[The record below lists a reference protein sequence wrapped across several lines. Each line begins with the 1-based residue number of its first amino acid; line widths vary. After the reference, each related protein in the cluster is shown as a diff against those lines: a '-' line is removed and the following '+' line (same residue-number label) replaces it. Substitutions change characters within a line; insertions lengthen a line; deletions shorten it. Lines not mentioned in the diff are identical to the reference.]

1 MKNQLELI
9 PIKNRLENEI
19 FIQKVLMTKELATSL
34 LSTMV
39 NNRNVKETSLKR
51 LVQEINGG
59 TWVVNNGE
67 TIKINNQGRLVDGQH
82 RLLAVIKTDKPT
94 EMYLTFNC
102 HEDSIATVDTGSARS
117 LPNILKIN
125 NIKYYTMIGGVV
137 QSESVIIK
145 GFPMNELTS
154 RTDLRSYKKT
164 LEIVKQKLDYL
175 YFVCKEA
182 DKLNKKFPLLS
193 ASFIAKYFNVFY
205 KIDEDT
211 CFDFFN
217 KLSKGTD
224 MDSSIYLFRSIM
236 IKDATKSI
244 KKMSPR
250 EKEAL
255 FIKCWNHYVDGNELK
270 ILRWQPSIQDFPKVK
285 RIEFI
290 KDVF

>member
-19 FIQKVLMTKELATSL
+19 FIQKVLITKELATSL

-67 TIKINNQGRLVDGQH
+67 TIKINNHGRLVDGQH
-82 RLLAVIKTDKPT
+82 RLLAVIKTNKPT
-94 EMYLTFNC
+94 EMYITFNC
-102 HEDSIATVDTGSARS
+102 DEDSIATVDTGSVRTLA
-117 LPNILKIN
+117 NILKIN
-125 NIKYYTMIGGVV
+125 NIKHYSTVGGIV

-145 GFPMNELTS
+145 GFPTKDLASNTS
-154 RTDLRSYKKT
+154 HKSFKKI
-164 LEIVKQKLDYL
+164 LEVVKQKSDYL
-175 YFVCKEA
+175 YFVCRES

-193 ASFIAKYFNVFY
+193 TAFITKYFNVFY
-205 KIDEDT
+205 KIDVDT

-217 KLSKGTD
+217 KLCKGTD